1 MAGLILLI
9 FQMVYNVMVI
19 CETIATLGTKNGNI
33 QHSEQVDVHKSGQ
46 QNTWD
51 DLSFHKNR
59 LTDKHHSEVEKF
71 GCAVL
76 QGW

>member
-33 QHSEQVDVHKSGQ
+33 QHSEQIGVHKSGQ

-51 DLSFHKNR
+51 DLSFHKKTDW
-59 LTDKHHSEVEKF
+59 LTSII
-71 GCAVL
+71 
-76 QGW
+76 QR

>member
-19 CETIATLGTKNGNI
+19 CETIATLGTKNGNT
-33 QHSEQVDVHKSGQ
+33 QHSEQTGVHKSG

-51 DLSFHKNR
+51 DLSFHKSR
-59 LTDKHHSEVEKF
+59 LADKHHSEVEKF
-71 GCAVL
+71 YCAVL